1 MGRGVCWRGA
11 EGEMTQSIAP
21 SHTHATLPTHS
32 TQPRVGATTPSAPG
46 SAASELGERARR
58 GAIRVRSLSRQPPH
72 LAVVMCSAAF
82 TTHSAKMVSPP
93 AAQNPRAND
102 GRREEVPTTWAINH
116 APCGDT
122 FTSFSSA
129 SSAQC
134 LHSKQWPCFHAALEC
149 RTRLDL
155 RRRTQL

>member
-1 MGRGVCWRGA
+1 ML
-11 EGEMTQSIAP
+11 EGCGGGGDSEHCAQPHPRNTANTQ
-21 SHTHATLPTHS
+21 HTASCRRDHAACAWLCC
-32 TQPRVGATTPSAPG
+32 
-46 SAASELGERARR
+46 ERARR

-129 SSAQC
+129 SSTQC